1 MKRHMLVALAA
12 GAALSLAVSNSVL
25 AQAYPTEPINIVVPL
40 ATGGT
45 ADTVARTVGEKV
57 SKALGKPVVVNNKPG
72 GSMVIG
78 TQVVANAPANGYTLL
93 VNTATSV
100 IVPHLMPKLTYDI
113 HKDFVPVTVLAS
125 NPHILVVN
133 ANVPANTL
141 KEFIAWAKTKN
152 GGATYASFGNG
163 SSGHLGT
170 ELFKKAAKIEML
182 HVPYKGGGPATIDLL
197 GGQVDAMLSDVP
209 LVMSHIKTGKLKAIA
224 IASES
229 RSPLLPNV
237 PTFNEAGVPNFV
249 SKSWFGLMVRAATPD
264 AIVNRLNTE
273 FVKALRDPAVKE
285 KLAAVGVDAIGN
297 SREQFA
303 ELMSAEAKKYEEAVK
318 FSGARLD

>member
-25 AQAYPTEPINIVVPL
+25 AQVYPTEPINIVVPL

-45 ADTVARTVGEKV
+45 ADTVARTVGETV

>member
-1 MKRHMLVALAA
+1 
-12 GAALSLAVSNSVL
+12 VL
-25 AQAYPTEPINIVVPL
+25 AQVYPTEPINIVVPL

-45 ADTVARTVGEKV
+45 ADTVARTVGETV